1 MTSRASKVPSLKVAL
16 LFVFVVIAS
25 GHIAIAA
32 VSEDNKLPLA
42 QLQSLGNP
50 ATHSAEFRGK
60 PMLLQFW
67 ASWCHSCSS
76 IMFDLD
82 KLLVQYPNTDY
93 LAVSL
98 DDERDDALQYIE
110 KHALYKKYNDQ
121 YFIDSDKLLS
131 TTLGIET
138 VPTVILLDANGNEV
152 VRRSGHLNGTDLLHL
167 STGMKSIT
175 ENRITEDHSGE
186 NEK

>member
-1 MTSRASKVPSLKVAL
+1 MTPRSSKVSLAKAAL
-16 LFVFVVIAS
+16 LLIVTVSALSYV
-25 GHIAIAA
+25 AIAA
-32 VSEDNKLPLA
+32 VSEDNELPLA

-50 ATHSAEFRGK
+50 ATHSAKFRGK

-82 KLLVQYPNTDY
+82 ELLVQYPNTDY

-98 DDERDDALQYIE
+98 DDERDDALQYIQ
-110 KHALYKKYNDQ
+110 KHALYKKYNNQ

-138 VPTVILLDANGNEV
+138 VPTVILLDADGNEV

-167 STGMKSIT
+167 STGMKRIT
-175 ENRITEDHSGE
+175 ENRITENHSGE

>member
-1 MTSRASKVPSLKVAL
+1 MISGTSKVSSLKVAL
-16 LFVFVVIAS
+16 LFVFIVIAT

-32 VSEDNKLPLA
+32 VPEDNKLPLA

-50 ATHSAEFRGK
+50 AGHSAEFRGK

-82 KLLVQYPNTDY
+82 ELLVQYPNTDY
-93 LAVSL
+93 LAISL
-98 DDERDDALQYIE
+98 DDERDDALRYIE
-110 KHALYKKYNDQ
+110 KHALYKKYNNQ

-138 VPTVILLDANGNEV
+138 VPTVILLDADGNEV

-167 STGMKSIT
+167 STGMKWIA
-175 ENRITEDHSGE
+175 ENRIAENHSGE
-186 NEK
+186 NKK

>member
-1 MTSRASKVPSLKVAL
+1 MISGTSKVSSLKVTL
-16 LFVFVVIAS
+16 SFVFIVIAS

-32 VSEDNKLPLA
+32 VPEDNKLPLA
-42 QLQSLGNP
+42 QLQSLGDSVG
-50 ATHSAEFRGK
+50 HSAEFRGK

-82 KLLVQYPNTDY
+82 ELLVQYPNTDY

-98 DDERDDALQYIE
+98 DDERNDALQYIE
-110 KHALYKKYNDQ
+110 KHALYQKYNNQ

-131 TTLGIET
+131 TTLEVET
-138 VPTVILLDANGNEV
+138 VPTVILLDADGNEV
-152 VRRSGHLNGTDLLHL
+152 VRRTGHLNGTDLLHL
-167 STGMKSIT
+167 STGMKWIA
-175 ENRITEDHSGE
+175 ENRIAENHSGE